1 VVVQP
6 LQIAVPNATDA
17 TPAAP
22 HQQRIARE
30 GPAAAMGLED
40 LSIND
45 GNAWPSPKMINK
57 MVDLRHIYLNDLM
70 FPIYV

>member
-45 GNAWPSPKMINK
+45 GNAWPSPKKYKQNGGFTW
-57 MVDLRHIYLNDLM
+57 IYTISILM
-70 FPIYV
+70 T